1 MLLIRYA
8 ILVLF
13 VFAPFIF
20 SIIIALTKHH

>member
-20 SIIIALTKHH
+20 SIIMALTKHH

>member
-13 VFAPFIF
+13 VLAPFIF
-20 SIIIALTKHH
+20 SIIMALSKHH